1 MTFSQFCLN
10 NVVTCKPRKEHVVY
24 TMADIGATDHNSLRN
39 KELNR
44 IRLLVDEFEI
54 RVDTFFVK
62 LEVPDLKI
70 IRYCPDDESWL
81 LGRSRRGVWV
91 AVDDNVV
98 YVIAK
103 EPKFEMNA
111 RKVAADISRSMRDI
125 FDIYSVT
132 GCWAM

>member
-10 NVVTCKPRKEHVVY
+10 NGAAGKPRKEHVVY

-39 KELNR
+39 NELEHIR
-44 IRLLVDEFEI
+44 ILVTDFEI
-54 RVDTFFVK
+54 RVDTFFIK
-62 LEVPDLKI
+62 LEVPDLKL

-91 AVDDNVV
+91 TVDDNVV

-103 EPKFEMNA
+103 ESKFEMDA

-125 FDIYSVT
+125 FSVYSVT

>member
-10 NVVTCKPRKEHVVY
+10 NGAAGKPRKEHVVY
-24 TMADIGATDHNSLRN
+24 TMADIGAKDHNSLRN
-39 KELNR
+39 NELEHIRR
-44 IRLLVDEFEI
+44 IVTDFEI
-54 RVDTFFVK
+54 RVDTFFIK
-62 LEVPDLKI
+62 LEVPDLKL

-91 AVDDNVV
+91 TVDDNVV

-103 EPKFEMNA
+103 EPKFEMDA

-125 FDIYSVT
+125 FNVYSVT

>member
-1 MTFSQFCLN
+1 MTFGQFCAGN
-10 NVVTCKPRKEHVVY
+10 GTIGKPRKEHEVH
-24 TMADIGATDHNSLRN
+24 TMADIGASDRVSLRN
-39 KELNR
+39 KELNH
-44 IRLLVDEFEI
+44 IRQLVMDFEI

-91 AVDDNVV
+91 AVDDNVI

-103 EPKFEMNA
+103 EPKFEMAA
-111 RKVAADISRSMRDI
+111 RKVSSDIARSMRDI
-125 FDIYSVT
+125 FSIYSVT

>member
-10 NVVTCKPRKEHVVY
+10 NGAAGKPRKEHVVY
-24 TMADIGATDHNSLRN
+24 TMSDIGATDHNSLRN
-39 KELNR
+39 NELEH
-44 IRLLVDEFEI
+44 IRRLVTDFEI
-54 RVDTFFVK
+54 RVDTFFIK
-62 LEVPDLKI
+62 LDVPDLKL

-91 AVDDNVV
+91 TVDDNVV

-103 EPKFEMNA
+103 ESKFEMDA

-125 FDIYSVT
+125 FSVYSVT

>member
-1 MTFSQFCLN
+1 MTFGQFCSSDGPIGS
-10 NVVTCKPRKEHVVY
+10 KKREHEVH
-24 TMADIGATDHNSLRN
+24 TMADIGMIDRESLRN
-39 KELNR
+39 NELNR
-44 IRLLVDEFEI
+44 IRQLVTDFEI

-62 LEVPDLKI
+62 LEVPDLKL

-91 AVDDNVV
+91 AVDDNVI
-98 YVIAK
+98 YVVAK
-103 EPKFEMNA
+103 EPKFEMAA
-111 RKVAADISRSMRDI
+111 RKVSSDIARSMRDI

>member
-10 NVVTCKPRKEHVVY
+10 NRVTGKPRKEHEVH
-24 TMADIGATDHNSLRN
+24 TMADIGATDRNSLRN
-39 KELNR
+39 SELEH
-44 IRLLVDEFEI
+44 IRRLVTDFEI
-54 RVDTFFVK
+54 RVDTFFIK
-62 LEVPDLKI
+62 LDVPDLKL

-91 AVDDNVV
+91 TVDDNVV

-125 FDIYSVT
+125 FSVYSVT

>member
-10 NVVTCKPRKEHVVY
+10 NGVAGKPRKEHVVY
-24 TMADIGATDHNSLRN
+24 TMADIGATDHNNLRN
-39 KELNR
+39 NELEHIRR
-44 IRLLVDEFEI
+44 IVTDFEI
-54 RVDTFFVK
+54 RVDTFFIK
-62 LEVPDLKI
+62 LEVPDLKL

-91 AVDDNVV
+91 TVDDNVV

-125 FDIYSVT
+125 FNVYSVT

>member
-10 NVVTCKPRKEHVVY
+10 NGVTGKPKKEHEVY
-24 TMADIGATDHNSLRN
+24 TMGDIGASDRASLRN

-44 IRLLVDEFEI
+44 IRLLVTDFEI

-91 AVDDNVV
+91 TVDDNVV

-125 FDIYSVT
+125 FSVYSVT

>member
-1 MTFSQFCLN
+1 MTFGQFCAVN
-10 NVVTCKPRKEHVVY
+10 GSEGKAKKEHEVH
-24 TMADIGATDHNSLRN
+24 TMADIGMRDRESLRN
-39 KELNR
+39 QELNR

-103 EPKFEMNA
+103 EPKFEMAA

-125 FDIYSVT
+125 FSVYSVT